1 MLTKMR
7 ENMALV
13 MWILVVAFVATIIFS
28 WGMGGFKGKIKPG
41 IVASIEG
48 RNITMEY
55 FENLIQ
61 NAYAAKQNETGEP
74 LTEDQIKEIRQT
86 VWDELLRNTLMDE
99 EIRRLKIPVTDSE
112 VAYAVRNSPPDF
124 IRKHE
129 AFQTDGKFD
138 MSKYQQFLSDPSAA
152 RDLMMIESSYR
163 QSMKSQKLIDRI
175 IGTVR
180 ISDDEVWEKYLNQNQ
195 KIKVS
200 YVLFGLNSVPRDT
213 LAFPDNELR
222 DYYFSHVQDFKDPE
236 KRNLEYVSFSTT
248 PTREDTTSTL
258 DLANEIMD
266 RAREGEDFAKLAAEY
281 SKDKANA
288 ENGGDLGFFTRGRMV
303 KEFEDAAFSAKVG
316 ELVGPVTTRFG
327 YHIIKVTDR
336 KIENGE
342 EQVRASHI
350 LLTVEAGSETTE
362 SARKNAFQFAEE
374 AKNGD
379 FRELATVYGVEVNQT
394 DFFPN
399 TGYVPRLGK
408 LQSLCDFAFLQ
419 PLGRTSDAYFVRDAY
434 YVFRITDVQNE
445 RVKSFDEVKDNI
457 SNILSEQQ
465 RLETLDKE
473 AQAFGSQI
481 QRPDDFERIA
491 REDSLEIKEVTT
503 PFVFDDYVP
512 GIGRQK
518 AFNGAA
524 LRLKEPGD
532 ISEPVKLSRGY
543 SVIKL
548 LEKTPVDTTD
558 FNAKKNEIGQQLL
571 MQKRNEAYQAWLT
584 ELKDKAKIRD
594 YRYLYYHDF

>member
-28 WGMGGFKGKIKPG
+28 WGMGGFKGNVKPG
-41 IVASIEG
+41 IIASIDG
-48 RNITMEY
+48 RDITMEY

-61 NAYAAKQNETGEP
+61 NAYAAKQNETGEQ

-86 VWDELLRNTLMDE
+86 VWDELIRNSLMDE

-124 IRKHE
+124 IRQHE

-138 MSKYQQFLSDPSAA
+138 MSKYQQFLADPSAA

-195 KIKVS
+195 KVKVS
-200 YVLFGLNSVPRDT
+200 YVLFNLSAVPRDT

-222 DYYFSHVQDFKDPE
+222 DYYFSHVQDFNDPE
-236 KRNLEYVSFSTT
+236 KRDLEYVAFSTT
-248 PTREDTTSTL
+248 PTREDTASTL
-258 DLANEIMD
+258 DLANEIID
-266 RAREGEDFAKLAAEY
+266 RAREGEDFATLAAEY

-288 ENGGDLGFFTRGRMV
+288 EIGGDLGFFTRGRMV
-303 KEFEDAAFSAKVG
+303 KEFEDAAFAARVG
-316 ELVGPVTTRFG
+316 DLVGPVKTRFG

-336 KIENGE
+336 KTENGE

-350 LLTVEAGSETTE
+350 LLTVEAGTETIE

-374 AKNGD
+374 AKKGD
-379 FRELATVYGVEVNQT
+379 FRELATVYGVEVSQT

-399 TGYVPRLGK
+399 TGYIPRLGK
-408 LQSLCDFAFLQ
+408 LQSLSDFAFQQ
-419 PLGRTSDAYFVRDAY
+419 PVGRTSEAYFVRDSY
-434 YVFRITDVQNE
+434 YVFRIAGAENE
-445 RVKSFDEVKDNI
+445 RVKSFDEVKDDITNI
-457 SNILSEQQ
+457 MSEQQ
-465 RLETLDKE
+465 RLEALEK
-473 AQAFGSQI
+473 QARSFRDEIRQ
-481 QRPDDFERIA
+481 PDDFERIA
-491 REDSLEIKEVTT
+491 RQDSLELKDVTT
-503 PFVFDDYVP
+503 PFTFDDYVP

-518 AFNGAA
+518 VFNGAA
-524 LRLKEPGD
+524 LRLNAPGD
-532 ISEPVKLSRGY
+532 ISEPVKLTRGW

-548 LEKTPVDTTD
+548 LEKTPIDST
-558 FNAKKNEIGQQLL
+558 NYMAKRDELRQQLI

-584 ELKDKAKIRD
+584 ELKDNANIKD
-594 YRYLYYHDF
+594 YRYLYYRDY